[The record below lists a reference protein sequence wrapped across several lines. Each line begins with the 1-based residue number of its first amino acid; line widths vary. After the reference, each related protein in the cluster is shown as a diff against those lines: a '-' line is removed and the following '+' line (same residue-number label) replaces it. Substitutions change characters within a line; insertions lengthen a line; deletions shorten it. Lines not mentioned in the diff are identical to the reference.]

1 MLDPPVQ
8 APTQTGTM
16 SGGGAVP
23 NIADDDQMSSQ
34 QRIDVRSNT
43 ETSQQLIPVSSSHQF
58 AKQQYAKQVRDL
70 SNHNK
75 RLEDELTTLREAFAV
90 KDNSE
95 HFRKI

>member
-8 APTQTGTM
+8 APTQGGTV

-23 NIADDDQMSSQ
+23 NAADEDQMSSQ
-34 QRIDVRSNT
+34 QRIDVSHT
-43 ETSQQLIPVSSSHQF
+43 ETSQQQLIPVNSSHQF
-58 AKQQYAKQVRDL
+58 AKQQYQKQIRDQNNL
-70 SNHNK
+70 NK
-75 RLEDELTTLREAFAV
+75 RLEDELIQLREAFSV